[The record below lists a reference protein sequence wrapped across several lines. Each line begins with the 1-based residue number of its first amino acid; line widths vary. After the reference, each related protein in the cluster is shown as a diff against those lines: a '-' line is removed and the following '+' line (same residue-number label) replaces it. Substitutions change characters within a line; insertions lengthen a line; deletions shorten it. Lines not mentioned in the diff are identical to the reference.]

1 MTKAANSTAQ
11 ATPTPI
17 KVLAPMGDALAA
29 PFALCFWGRTT
40 APCLIGPCL
49 TAPLTLCF
57 AARPVAPFALLVPFD
72 MLRFPIVFLCFY
84 VARSRDRL
92 AK

>member
-1 MTKAANSTAQ
+1 
-11 ATPTPI
+11 
-17 KVLAPMGDALAA
+17 
-29 PFALCFWGRTT
+29 
-40 APCLIGPCL
+40 
-49 TAPLTLCF
+49 
-57 AARPVAPFALLVPFD
+57 LLVPFD